1 MSFFASFL
9 SYSQRNQ
16 VSKLYFGL
24 LLIFAN
30 RCLIKDFE
38 KRPSVTHLLDHP
50 FIKEAHGKVLFLQKQ
65 LAKVLQDQK
74 HLNPVVKTRYDTHP
88 LHVFLLPLSGY
99 L

>member
-1 MSFFASFL
+1 MSNATH
-9 SYSQRNQ
+9 
-16 VSKLYFGL
+16 LYY

-50 FIKEAHGKVLFLQKQ
+50 FIKGAQGKVLFLQKQ

-74 HLNPVVKTRYDTHP
+74 HLNPVAKTRYS
-88 LHVFLLPLSGY
+88 SGAS
-99 L
+99 LASSSGDLGGGVAAL